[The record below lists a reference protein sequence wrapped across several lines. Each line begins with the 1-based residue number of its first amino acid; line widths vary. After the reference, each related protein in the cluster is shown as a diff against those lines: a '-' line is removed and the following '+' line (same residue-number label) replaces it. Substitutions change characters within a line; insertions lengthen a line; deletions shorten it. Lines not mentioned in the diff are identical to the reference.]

1 MVICDFQRGIN
12 ASCILF
18 GFEIIRMVS
27 TGNEKSIPAFVG
39 DVWVNSLPFQILS
52 FRSLSKSSQ
61 LEDQALIV

>member
-39 DVWVNSLPFQILS
+39 DV
-52 FRSLSKSSQ
+52 
-61 LEDQALIV
+61 